1 MATLSEKTMR
11 DAEAAGDKSA
21 RTEQLI
27 KIARH
32 IERHIEEK
40 LTLSKEE
47 EEEVKKAIFA
57 KIDKNDIAKGDT
69 WKDVLLSKNKGNGQ
83 PHQYK
88 GTTYYGEI

>member
-1 MATLSEKTMR
+1 MKLTLERIK
-11 DAEAAGDKSA
+11 
-21 RTEQLI
+21 QLI
-27 KIARH
+27 KEELQSIN
-32 IERHIEEK
+32 ESEEK

-57 KIDKNDIAKGDT
+57 KIDKKDIAKGDT

>member
-1 MATLSEKTMR
+1 MKLTLEKI
-11 DAEAAGDKSA
+11 K
-21 RTEQLI
+21 QLI
-27 KIARH
+27 K
-32 IERHIEEK
+32 EELQSVNESEEK

-69 WKDVLLSKNKGNGQ
+69 WKNVLLSKNKGNGV

>member
-1 MATLSEKTMR
+1 MKLTLERIK
-11 DAEAAGDKSA
+11 
-21 RTEQLI
+21 QLI
-27 KIARH
+27 KEELQSIN
-32 IERHIEEK
+32 ESEEK